1 MSVNWVPR
9 GLRRATAQFPVAT
22 RLALRNYSSGKDTA
36 REFIE
41 KAATPFEVFDRNAKR
56 MQRSRAA
63 SRTQTSH
70 EVDYLRDEVAARVA
84 DRLLDIKRRYHT
96 VVELG
101 AGCGHLAKAVDDDMM
116 DKLIMCEMS
125 PQALSRDADTQY
137 DVEVERRVMD
147 EEMPQFEDESLDA
160 VVSSLSMHWV
170 NDLPGMLIRVRKAL
184 VPDGVF
190 IGAMLG
196 GDSLFELRSSLQ
208 LADVERDGGIAARV
222 SPLTSSRDVGNLL
235 SRAGMTLSTV
245 DLDDIVVNYPSML
258 HLISDINAM
267 GEGNAVVQRLPFIK
281 RDTLVAASAI
291 YKELSNEDVSQKFSD
306 GLKITPR
313 KSRTSKSGAVC
324 SYGMSESERD
334 KDEEKYAKHLVKN
347 YTHQDISELLDFA
360 QPATTAGQDAAELE
374 TGFISNLMERILAG
388 EKLPTKIGLNS
399 RLLVQFAREIGKW
412 TNGGSSRKFE
422 KPLYKHFTNFA
433 LFVAQCLKSKAASK
447 TSDIARLI
455 LPAERTDYK
464 PDDSNDSRR
473 IDVGLAVRG
482 TDASVKCVSLGCYAD
497 MLCIAEAKKNRA
509 LDKDALAQLFMYSV
523 NMYMRQPNRR
533 YLWGL
538 TICADEVYACLMLS
552 DGFFVSPAMRISEL
566 AGRKMLIS
574 WLVRWS
580 MCPEDRLGYDPTMHQ
595 VTAHSEAD
603 GGGSYN
609 GKVDDRMYTIDCYD
623 DKSQEITTYITKRT
637 ITSADDMLGRHT
649 RCFVATR
656 YSGSGTDSS
665 ATEVVIKDAWSP
677 AKHPPLEDPRDEIRL
692 LRKIHDTFEDDTPDH
707 IYPNMLVGGHVR
719 LDQKDMSTIDT
730 TDAIFNAAGVDRI
743 DPPCDPDTKSAW
755 KNQPLRAHRR
765 IVIRFCA
772 QYKLL
777 PRFAKALHKALFGNV
792 NCPGAHLDDVD
803 DEESSDDDD
812 SDTGDKPTEGSNDP
826 LVKRSAHV
834 DAILADL
841 EKVLDKFKS
850 KALAVL

>member
-1 MSVNWVPR
+1 MSPKESNTAGPV
-9 GLRRATAQFPVAT
+9 LRKRPTKQAEPTGSLKRKADQT
-22 RLALRNYSSGKDTA
+22 SL
-36 REFIE
+36 
-41 KAATPFEVFDRNAKR
+41 AATPKR
-56 MQRSRAA
+56 
-63 SRTQTSH
+63 
-70 EVDYLRDEVAARVA
+70 
-84 DRLLDIKRRYHT
+84 
-96 VVELG
+96 
-101 AGCGHLAKAVDDDMM
+101 KAN
-116 DKLIMCEMS
+116 KENKAIHSENMS
-125 PQALSRDADTQY
+125 PPKP
-137 DVEVERRVMD
+137 RRTLNKPAK
-147 EEMPQFEDESLDA
+147 E
-160 VVSSLSMHWV
+160 
-170 NDLPGMLIRVRKAL
+170 GK
-184 VPDGVF
+184 
-190 IGAMLG
+190 
-196 GDSLFELRSSLQ
+196 LQ
-208 LADVERDGGIAARV
+208 
-222 SPLTSSRDVGNLL
+222 
-235 SRAGMTLSTV
+235 
-245 DLDDIVVNYPSML
+245 
-258 HLISDINAM
+258 
-267 GEGNAVVQRLPFIK
+267 K
-281 RDTLVAASAI
+281 
-291 YKELSNEDVSQKFSD
+291 LSNEDVSQKFSD

-360 QPATTAGQDAAELE
+360 QPATTAGYDAAELE

-388 EKLPTKIGLNS
+388 EKLPTKMGLKS

-447 TSDIARLI
+447 NSDIARLI

-464 PDDSNDSRR
+464 PDDSNDSHR

-580 MCPEDRLGYDPTMHQ
+580 MCPEDRLGYDPTMHR

-609 GKVDDRMYTIDCYD
+609 VKVDDRMYTIDCYD

-637 ITSADDMLGRHT
+637 ITLADDMLGRHT

-730 TDAIFNAAGVDRI
+730 TDAIFNVAGVDRI
-743 DPPCDPDTKSAW
+743 DPPCDSDTKSAW
-755 KNQPLRAHRR
+755 KHQPLRAHRR
-765 IVIRFCA
+765 IVMSPVGHSIKLVQNEAELIIVLVEAMQCYSSVLSQCGVLHRDISTSNILVVRDGENKVPRGLLIDFDFAVTVDTHERSARQERSGTMPFMSIANILNLDTPRTALDDWESLLYVVCWLATVGITSSHRVPDAELGKKPIKNWRIGSPEEIADAKRLHMHSSNTFQFGIVSRFCA

-777 PRFAKALHKALFGNV
+777 PRFAKALHKALFGNG

-803 DEESSDDDD
+803 DEESSGDDD

-850 KALAVL
+850 KALAAL